1 MTVNGELKVDKKDVH
16 LHLTGNTKIPDLKI
30 TEVVQITSEDFDGEV
45 GTITVSKE
53 LGTDQKIVIHVP
65 AETVVVDG
73 RSSISIESDV
83 KTVEIG
89 EDAEG
94 TKVKIDKDAAVEN
107 LVADAKVT
115 LTGKGKIEN
124 LEANASGIKVS
135 NALDVDNTETAEGV
149 RRPTI
154 SGTSGGSGSNRP
166 SDDNNSTVE
175 IVEEKTV
182 ANTEDFKK
190 AIEECK
196 AGNALVLTVEQSA
209 ELSED
214 VTATFAGTKLTI
226 NFNDVDMKEKALQI
240 TVPNA
245 TKITL
250 TDNGEAAEGTEIGTL
265 EIDAPNAD
273 VECTLQV
280 ETVNIIAVKDGTFTA
295 KDIIKNATIQKG
307 TLEIL
312 NGTETAVTIPAEA
325 TAPVTVKGTVTV
337 KEIEVYT
344 KPPLQ

>member
-1 MTVNGELKVDKKDVH
+1 M
-16 LHLTGNTKIPDLKI
+16 
-30 TEVVQITSEDFDGEV
+30 
-45 GTITVSKE
+45 
-53 LGTDQKIVIHVP
+53 GTDQKIVIHVP

-135 NALDVDNTETAEGV
+135 NALDVDNTKTAEGV

-175 IVEEKTV
+175 ACIGAILAEMEE
-182 ANTEDFKK
+182 N
-190 AIEECK
+190 
-196 AGNALVLTVEQSA
+196 
-209 ELSED
+209 
-214 VTATFAGTKLTI
+214 
-226 NFNDVDMKEKALQI
+226 
-240 TVPNA
+240 P
-245 TKITL
+245 
-250 TDNGEAAEGTEIGTL
+250 
-265 EIDAPNAD
+265 
-273 VECTLQV
+273 
-280 ETVNIIAVKDGTFTA
+280 
-295 KDIIKNATIQKG
+295 
-307 TLEIL
+307 
-312 NGTETAVTIPAEA
+312 
-325 TAPVTVKGTVTV
+325 
-337 KEIEVYT
+337 
-344 KPPLQ
+344 